1 MLRRKEREKLKT
13 AWVLTDGKIGMLN
26 QALGL
31 VEAVGAAMD
40 GPDGLA
46 IEQKTLR
53 PAAPWRWLPPLA
65 WPIGLTGKCV
75 MGVGP
80 GGDPLQPP
88 WPDLLVTCGRHAV
101 GPSLA
106 IGRLSGG
113 RSFRVHIQ
121 HPHVDPRRF
130 DLVVAPAHDRLDGPT
145 VMVTTGAIH
154 RVTRA
159 QLDAAA
165 ARLRPSVAHLP
176 EPRVAG

>member
-65 WPIGLTGKCV
+65 WPIGLTGKSV
-75 MGVGP
+75 LGVGP
-80 GGDPLQPP
+80 GGDPLHPP
-88 WPDLLVTCGRHAV
+88 WPDLPVTSRRHSV

-106 IGRLSGG
+106 LGRPRGG
-113 RSFRVHIQ
+113 RSFRLHI
-121 HPHVDPRRF
+121 PHTHT
-130 DLVVAPAHDRLDGPT
+130 APPPFPL
-145 VMVTTGAIH
+145 
-154 RVTRA
+154 
-159 QLDAAA
+159 
-165 ARLRPSVAHLP
+165 LRPP
-176 EPRVAG
+176 PPPPP

>member
-65 WPIGLTGKCV
+65 WPIGLTGKRSEEHTSE
-75 MGVGP
+75 
-80 GGDPLQPP
+80 LQSLMRISYAVFCLKKKQENNTS
-88 WPDLLVTCGRHAV
+88 DLLSHAR
-101 GPSLA
+101 
-106 IGRLSGG
+106 IN
-113 RSFRVHIQ
+113 
-121 HPHVDPRRF
+121 
-130 DLVVAPAHDRLDGPT
+130 
-145 VMVTTGAIH
+145 
-154 RVTRA
+154 
-159 QLDAAA
+159 
-165 ARLRPSVAHLP
+165 
-176 EPRVAG
+176 